1 MKLTEIELIKNTPF
15 TDLVNTIH
23 FSSNDERDN
32 FFTDHYDKISF
43 ENKFDM
49 VKDRLTIQ
57 APLTP
62 LQTYGVNY
70 ARFRSDYDG
79 GKWYYAFVTNCEY
92 VNDRVMNV
100 YMMIDTV
107 MTFLQGDFTP
117 FLSNVQILR
126 QSLSMNS
133 FKQYKDYLLTNSDV
147 LKFPKRYRYQ
157 SLQGWKEQCVIFT
170 SSVTLASD
178 FGTADDPKLR
188 TSVGQTYD
196 SVVSPVDLYLCKS
209 QSVFSNVM
217 SVLSNYPWISQNI
230 NNVAIVPADMV
241 DKTDFETF
249 HSDKTPALN
258 LTGFYQLKEGGK
270 TKTQK
275 LDKISASLNDI
286 SERLFGSATVPD
298 FIKREEY
305 GNITI
310 TDWSGQA
317 VDYNPAFLP
326 SDGLQV
332 YGQSTFGY
340 HNEIRVFADRYQSD
354 GQENSIDGLWR
365 GAYTM
370 NGLIFNQFDDIP
382 VLVDN
387 YKLSYAQT
395 AHQRNLA
402 NSKTL
407 SGRINQITSP
417 DTSVKD
423 KLYNAVS
430 LTTSLYSKSAL
441 GVASSAVGM
450 MGNEYEYYRQQKA
463 ELEDKAIQAPTVGS
477 QNNSQAFNI
486 AKGIYGVTVK
496 YQSIA
501 PSDIQQII
509 KYHALFGF
517 EFKQVVP
524 VEKIT
529 SCKKCNYLQCT
540 GNFAPKNIPSTFV
553 PQLKATL
560 ENGVRFWKNNNT
572 DNPFGQSLH
581 DNFS

>member
-1 MKLTEIELIKNTPF
+1 MKLSEIQLFKNTPF

-23 FSSNDERDN
+23 FSSDGERDR
-32 FFTDHYDKISF
+32 FFDEHYEKVSF

-49 VKDRLTIQ
+49 VKDRLVIQ
-57 APLTP
+57 APIAP
-62 LQTYGVNY
+62 IQTYGVNY
-70 ARFRSDYDG
+70 ARFRSEYDND
-79 GKWYYAFVTNCEY
+79 KWYYCFVTNCEY
-92 VNDRVMNV
+92 VNDRVMNIYLMV
-100 YMMIDTV
+100 DTV

-126 QSLSMNS
+126 QSLSNAS
-133 FKQYKDYLLTNSDV
+133 FNQYKDYLLTNSDV
-147 LKFPKRYRYQ
+147 LRFPKRYRYQ
-157 SLQGWKEQCVIFT
+157 ALQGWKEQCVVFT
-170 SSVTLASD
+170 SSVSLASN
-178 FGTADDPKLR
+178 FGTGDDPKLR
-188 TSVGQTYD
+188 TSCGQTYD
-196 SVVSPVDLYLCKS
+196 SVVSPVDLYLCAT
-209 QSVFSNVM
+209 QAVFSNIM
-217 SVLSNYPWISQNI
+217 EVLSDYPWIIQNI

-241 DKTDFETF
+241 DKTDFEQFQSEHT
-249 HSDKTPALN
+249 KALN
-258 LTGFYQLKEGGK
+258 QVGFYTLKNNGK

-275 LDKISASLNDI
+275 LEEISASLSDI
-286 SERLFGSATVPD
+286 NERLFGGDVPP

-305 GNITI
+305 GNITL
-310 TDWSGQA
+310 TDWSGQT
-317 VDYNPAFLP
+317 VEYNPAFLP

-354 GQENSIDGLWR
+354 NENSIDGLWR

-387 YKLSYAQT
+387 YKLSYAQS
-395 AHQRNLA
+395 AHQRALS

-417 DTSVKD
+417 NTSVKD
-423 KLYNAVS
+423 KLYNAVA
-430 LTTSLYSKSAL
+430 LTTSMYSKSPL
-441 GVASSAVGM
+441 GVATNAVGM
-450 MGNEYEYYRQQKA
+450 MSNEYEYYRQQKA
-463 ELEDKAIQAPTVGS
+463 ELEDKAISAPTVSS

-496 YQSIA
+496 YASIS

-524 VEKIT
+524 VEKVD
-529 SCKKCNYLQCT
+529 SCKKCNFLQCT
-540 GNFAPKNIPSTFV
+540 GNFSLKNVPSIFT

-560 ENGVRFWKNNNT
+560 ENGVRFWKNNGCE
-572 DNPFGQSLH
+572 NPFKQSLF
-581 DNFS
+581 DNFN

>member
-1 MKLTEIELIKNTPF
+1 MKLADIQLFKNTPF

-23 FSSNDERDN
+23 FSSDGERDR
-32 FFTDHYDKISF
+32 FFDEHF
-43 ENKFDM
+43 EKVTFETKFDM

-57 APLTP
+57 APISP
-62 LQTYGVNY
+62 IQTYGVNY
-70 ARFRSDYDG
+70 ARFRSEYDSN
-79 GKWYYAFVTNCEY
+79 KWYYCFVTNCEY
-92 VNDRVMNV
+92 VNDRVMNIYLMV
-100 YMMIDTV
+100 DTV

-126 QSLSMNS
+126 QSLSNS
-133 FKQYKDYLLTNSDV
+133 SFNQYKDYLLTNSDV
-147 LKFPKRYRYQ
+147 LRFPKRYRYQ
-157 SLQGWKEQCVIFT
+157 ALQGWKEQCVVFT
-170 SSVTLASD
+170 SSVSLASN
-178 FGTADDPKLR
+178 FGTQDDPKLR
-188 TSVGQTYD
+188 TSSGQTYD
-196 SVVSPVDLYLCKS
+196 SVVSPVDLYLCS
-209 QSVFSNVM
+209 TQAVFSNIM
-217 SVLSNYPWISQNI
+217 EVLSDYPWIIQNI

-241 DKTDFETF
+241 DKTDFEQFQSEHT
-249 HSDKTPALN
+249 KALN
-258 LTGFYQLKEGGK
+258 QVGFYTLKNNGK

-275 LDKISASLNDI
+275 LEKISASLAEIN
-286 SERLFGSATVPD
+286 ERLFGGEVPP

-305 GNITI
+305 GNITL
-310 TDWSGQA
+310 TDWSGQT
-317 VDYNPAFLP
+317 VEYNPAFLP
-326 SDGLQV
+326 SDGLQI

-354 GQENSIDGLWR
+354 NENSIDGLWR

-370 NGLIFNQFDDIP
+370 NGLIFSQFDDIP

-395 AHQRNLA
+395 AHQRALA

-417 DTSVKD
+417 NTSVKD
-423 KLYNAVS
+423 KLYNAVA
-430 LTTSLYSKSAL
+430 LTTSMYSKSPL
-441 GVASSAVGM
+441 GVATNAVGM
-450 MGNEYEYYRQQKA
+450 MSNEYEYYRQQKA
-463 ELEDKAIQAPTVGS
+463 ELEDKAISSPTVSS

-496 YQSIA
+496 YQSIS

-524 VEKIT
+524 VEKVD
-529 SCKKCNYLQCT
+529 SCKKCNFLQCT
-540 GNFAPKNIPSTFV
+540 GNFSLKNVPSIFT

-560 ENGVRFWKNNNT
+560 ENGVRFWKNNGSE
-572 DNPFGQSLH
+572 NPFKQSLF
-581 DNFS
+581 DNFN

>member
-1 MKLTEIELIKNTPF
+1 MKLADIQLFKNTPF

-23 FSSNDERDN
+23 FSSDGERDR
-32 FFTDHYDKISF
+32 FFDEHYQKVVF

-49 VKDRLTIQ
+49 IKDRLVIQ
-57 APLTP
+57 APISP
-62 LQTYGVNY
+62 IQTYGVNY
-70 ARFRSDYDG
+70 ARFRSEYDSN
-79 GKWYYAFVTNCEY
+79 KWYYCFVTNCEY
-92 VNDRVMNV
+92 VNDRVMNIYLMV
-100 YMMIDTV
+100 DTV

-126 QSLSMNS
+126 QSLSNS
-133 FKQYKDYLLTNSDV
+133 SFNQYKDYLLTNSDV
-147 LKFPKRYRYQ
+147 LRFPKRYRYQ
-157 SLQGWKEQCVIFT
+157 ALQGWKEQCVVFT
-170 SSVTLASD
+170 SSVSLASN
-178 FGTADDPKLR
+178 FGTVDDPKLR
-188 TSVGQTYD
+188 TSCGQTYD
-196 SVVSPVDLYLCKS
+196 SVVSPVDLYLCS
-209 QSVFSNVM
+209 TQAVFSNIM
-217 SVLSNYPWISQNI
+217 EVLSDYPWIIQNI

-241 DKTDFETF
+241 DKTDFEQFQSEHT
-249 HSDKTPALN
+249 KALN
-258 LTGFYQLKEGGK
+258 QVGFYTLKNNGK

-275 LDKISASLNDI
+275 LEKISASLSEIN
-286 SERLFGSATVPD
+286 ERLFGGEVPP

-305 GNITI
+305 GNITL
-310 TDWSGQA
+310 TDWSGQT
-317 VDYNPAFLP
+317 VEYNPAFLP
-326 SDGLQV
+326 SDGLQI

-354 GQENSIDGLWR
+354 NENSIDGLWR

-387 YKLSYAQT
+387 YKLSYAQS
-395 AHQRNLA
+395 AHQRALA

-417 DTSVKD
+417 NTSVKD
-423 KLYNAVS
+423 KLYNAVA
-430 LTTSLYSKSAL
+430 LTTSMYSKSPL
-441 GVASSAVGM
+441 GVATNAVGM
-450 MGNEYEYYRQQKA
+450 MSNEYEYYRQQKA
-463 ELEDKAIQAPTVGS
+463 ELEDKAISSPTVSS

-496 YQSIA
+496 YSSIS

-517 EFKQVVP
+517 EFKQVVT
-524 VEKIT
+524 VEKVD
-529 SCKKCNYLQCT
+529 SCKKCNFLQCT
-540 GNFAPKNIPSTFV
+540 GNFSLKNVPSIFT

-560 ENGVRFWKNNNT
+560 ENGVRFWKNNGSE
-572 DNPFGQSLH
+572 NPFNQSLF

>member
-1 MKLTEIELIKNTPF
+1 MKLTEIQLLKNTPF

-23 FSSNDERDN
+23 FESEADRDR
-32 FFTDHYDKISF
+32 FFDNHFDKITF

-57 APLTP
+57 APLSP

-70 ARFRSDYDG
+70 ARFRSEYDNN
-79 GKWYYAFVTNCEY
+79 KWYYCFVTNCEY

-100 YMMIDTV
+100 YMLVDTV

-117 FLSNVQILR
+117 FLSNVQVLR
-126 QSLSMNS
+126 QSLNMSS
-133 FKQYKDYLLTNSDV
+133 FRKYRDYLLTNSDV

-157 SLQGWKEQCVIFT
+157 ALQGWKEQCVVFT
-170 SSVTLASD
+170 SSVSLASD
-178 FGTADDPKLR
+178 FGNEDDPKLR
-188 TSVGQTYD
+188 TSAGQTYD
-196 SVVSPVDLYLCKS
+196 SVVSPVDLYLCAT
-209 QSVFSNVM
+209 QSVFSDIM
-217 SVLSNYPWISQNI
+217 TVLSNYPWISQNI

-241 DKTDFETF
+241 DHNDFENF

-258 LTGFYQLKEGGK
+258 ESGFYQLKEGGK

-275 LDKISASLNDI
+275 LDKISSTLDQIN
-286 SERLFGSATVPD
+286 ERLFGDKNVPD
-298 FIKREEY
+298 FVKREEY
-305 GNITI
+305 GNLTL
-310 TDWSGQA
+310 TDWSGQT

-354 GQENSIDGLWR
+354 QENSIDGLWR

-387 YKLSYAQT
+387 YKLSYAQS
-395 AHQRNLA
+395 AHQRALA
-402 NSKTL
+402 NSKTI

-417 DTSVKD
+417 NTSIKD
-423 KLYNAVS
+423 KIYNSVA
-430 LTTSLYSKSAL
+430 LTTSLYSKSPL
-441 GVASSAVGM
+441 GVASNAVGM
-450 MGNEYEYYRQQKA
+450 LGNEYEYYRQQKA
-463 ELEDKAIQAPTVGS
+463 ELEDKAISAPTVGS

-496 YQSIA
+496 YQSISE
-501 PSDIQQII
+501 SDVQQVI

-524 VEKIT
+524 IEKVDT
-529 SCKKCNYLQCT
+529 CKKCNFLQCT
-540 GNFAPKNIPSTFV
+540 GNFSLKNVPSTFM

-572 DNPFGQSLH
+572 ENPFGQSLH

>member
-1 MKLTEIELIKNTPF
+1 MKLTEIQLLKNTPF

-23 FSSNDERDN
+23 FESDADRDQ
-32 FFTDHYDKISF
+32 FFDNHYDKITF

-57 APLTP
+57 APLSP
-62 LQTYGVNY
+62 MQTYGVNY
-70 ARFRSDYDG
+70 ARFRSEYDNN
-79 GKWYYAFVTNCEY
+79 KWYYCFVTNCEY
-92 VNDRVMNV
+92 VNDRVMNI
-100 YMMIDTV
+100 YMMVDTV

-117 FLSNVQILR
+117 FLSNVQVLR
-126 QSLSMNS
+126 QSLNMPN
-133 FKQYKDYLLTNSDV
+133 FNRYKDYLLTNSDV

-157 SLQGWKEQCVIFT
+157 ALQGWKVQCVVFT
-170 SSVTLASD
+170 SSVSLSSD
-178 FGTADDPKLR
+178 FGNEDDPKLR
-188 TSVGQTYD
+188 TSAGQTYD
-196 SVVSPVDLYLCKS
+196 SVVSPVDLYLCSS
-209 QSVFSNVM
+209 QSVFSSIM
-217 SVLSNYPWISQNI
+217 TVLSNYPWISQNI
-230 NNVAIVPADMV
+230 NNVAIVPAEMV
-241 DKTDFETF
+241 DQKDFENF

-258 LTGFYQLKEGGK
+258 QIGFYQLKEGGK

-275 LDKISASLNDI
+275 LDKISATLNQI
-286 SERLFGSATVPD
+286 NGRLFGDENVPD
-298 FIKREEY
+298 FVKREEY
-305 GNITI
+305 GNLTL
-310 TDWSGQA
+310 TDWSGQT

-354 GQENSIDGLWR
+354 QENSIDGLWR

-387 YKLSYAQT
+387 YKLSYAQS
-395 AHQRNLA
+395 AHQRALA
-402 NSKTL
+402 NSKTI
-407 SGRINQITSP
+407 SGRLNQITSP
-417 DTSVKD
+417 NASIKD
-423 KLYNAVS
+423 KIYNSVA
-430 LTTSLYSKSAL
+430 LTTSLYSKSPL
-441 GVASSAVGM
+441 GVASNAVGM
-450 MGNEYEYYRQQKA
+450 LGSEYEYYRQQKA
-463 ELEDKAIQAPTVGS
+463 ELEDKAISAPTVSS

-496 YQSIA
+496 YQSI
-501 PSDIQQII
+501 SVNDVQQVI
-509 KYHALFGF
+509 KYHAMFGF

-524 VEKIT
+524 VEKVD

-540 GNFAPKNIPSTFV
+540 GNFSLKNVPSTFM

-572 DNPFGQSLH
+572 ENPFGQSLH
-581 DNFS
+581 DNFN

>member
-1 MKLTEIELIKNTPF
+1 MKLTEIQLFKNTPF

-23 FSSNDERDN
+23 FESDVDRDL
-32 FFTDHYDKISF
+32 FFDSHYDKITF

-57 APLTP
+57 APLSP
-62 LQTYGVNY
+62 AQTYGVNY
-70 ARFRSDYDG
+70 ARFRSEYDNN
-79 GKWYYAFVTNCEY
+79 KWYYAFVTNCEY

-117 FLSNVQILR
+117 FLNNVQVLR
-126 QSLSMNS
+126 QSLNMSS
-133 FKQYKDYLLTNSDV
+133 FSKYKDYLLTNSDV

-157 SLQGWKEQCVIFT
+157 ALQGWKEQCVVFT
-170 SSVTLASD
+170 SSVSLASD
-178 FGTADDPKLR
+178 FGNEDDPKLR
-188 TSVGQTYD
+188 TSAGQTYD
-196 SVVSPVDLYLCKS
+196 SVVSPVDLYLCSS
-209 QSVFSNVM
+209 QSVFSSIM
-217 SVLSNYPWISQNI
+217 TVLSNYPWISQNI

-241 DKTDFETF
+241 DQKDFENF
-249 HSDKTPALN
+249 HSDKTPVLN
-258 LTGFYQLKEGGK
+258 QIGFYQLKEGGK

-275 LDKISASLNDI
+275 LDKISATLNQI
-286 SERLFGSATVPD
+286 NERLFGDENVPD
-298 FIKREEY
+298 FVKREEY
-305 GNITI
+305 GNLTL
-310 TDWSGQA
+310 TDWSGQT

-354 GQENSIDGLWR
+354 QENSIDGLWR

-387 YKLSYAQT
+387 YKLSYAQS
-395 AHQRNLA
+395 AHQRALA
-402 NSKTL
+402 NSKTI
-407 SGRINQITSP
+407 SGRLNQITSP
-417 DTSVKD
+417 NASIKD
-423 KLYNAVS
+423 KIYNSVA
-430 LTTSLYSKSAL
+430 LTTSLYSKSPL
-441 GVASSAVGM
+441 GVASNAVGM
-450 MGNEYEYYRQQKA
+450 LGNEYEYYRQQKA
-463 ELEDKAIQAPTVGS
+463 ELEDKAISAPTVGS

-496 YQSIA
+496 YQSI
-501 PSDIQQII
+501 SVNDVQQVI

-517 EFKQVVP
+517 EFKQVVK
-524 VEKIT
+524 VEKVD
-529 SCKKCNYLQCT
+529 SCKKCNFLQCT
-540 GNFAPKNIPSTFV
+540 GNFSLKNVPSTFM

-560 ENGVRFWKNNNT
+560 ENGVRFWKNNNSE
-572 DNPFGQSLH
+572 NPFGQSLH
-581 DNFS
+581 DNFN

>member
-1 MKLTEIELIKNTPF
+1 MKLTEIQLFKNTPF

-23 FSSNDERDN
+23 FSSDGERDR
-32 FFTDHYDKISF
+32 FFDEHYEKMSF

-49 VKDRLTIQ
+49 VKDRLVIQ
-57 APLTP
+57 APIAP
-62 LQTYGVNY
+62 IQTYGVNY
-70 ARFRSDYDG
+70 ARFRSEYDSN
-79 GKWYYAFVTNCEY
+79 KWYYCFVTNCEY
-92 VNDRVMNV
+92 VNDRVMNIYLMV
-100 YMMIDTV
+100 DTV

-117 FLSNVQILR
+117 FLCNVQILR
-126 QSLSMNS
+126 QSLSNS
-133 FKQYKDYLLTNSDV
+133 SFNQYKDYLLTNSDV
-147 LKFPKRYRYQ
+147 LRFPKRYRYQ
-157 SLQGWKEQCVIFT
+157 ALQGWREQCVVFT
-170 SSVTLASD
+170 SSVSLTSD
-178 FGTADDPKLR
+178 FGTEDDPKLK
-188 TSVGQTYD
+188 TSSGQSYD
-196 SVVSPVDLYLCKS
+196 CVVSPVDLYLCSS
-209 QSVFSNVM
+209 QNVFSNIM
-217 SVLSNYPWISQNI
+217 EVLSDYPWIIQNI

-241 DKTDFETF
+241 DNTDFETF

-258 LTGFYQLKEGGK
+258 QVGFYQLKQNGK

-275 LDKISASLNDI
+275 LEKVSASLSDI
-286 SERLFGSATVPD
+286 NERLFGGDVPP

-305 GNITI
+305 GNITL
-310 TDWSGQA
+310 TDWSGQT
-317 VDYNPAFLP
+317 VSYNPAFLP

-354 GQENSIDGLWR
+354 NENSIDGLWR

-370 NGLIFNQFDDIP
+370 NGLIFSQFDDIP

-387 YKLSYAQT
+387 YKLSYAQS
-395 AHQRNLA
+395 AHQRALA

-417 DTSVKD
+417 NTSVKD
-423 KLYNAVS
+423 KLFNAVS
-430 LTTSLYSKSAL
+430 LTTSMYSKSPL
-441 GVASSAVGM
+441 GVATNAVGIM
-450 MGNEYEYYRQQKA
+450 SNEYEYYRQQKA
-463 ELEDKAIQAPTVGS
+463 ELEDKAISAPTVSS

-496 YQSIA
+496 YASIS

-524 VEKIT
+524 VEKVD
-529 SCKKCNYLQCT
+529 SCKKCNFLQCT
-540 GNFAPKNIPSTFV
+540 GNFSLKNVPSIFT

-560 ENGVRFWKNNNT
+560 ENGVRFWKNNGSE
-572 DNPFGQSLH
+572 NPFKQSLF

>member
-1 MKLTEIELIKNTPF
+1 MKLTEIQLFKNTPF

-23 FSSNDERDN
+23 FESDAERDQ
-32 FFTDHYDKISF
+32 FFDDHYDKITF

-57 APLTP
+57 APLSP
-62 LQTYGVNY
+62 MQTYGVNY
-70 ARFRSDYDG
+70 GRFRSEYDNN
-79 GKWYYAFVTNCEY
+79 KWYYCFVTNCEY

-117 FLSNVQILR
+117 FLSNVQVLR
-126 QSLSMNS
+126 QSLNMSS
-133 FKQYKDYLLTNSDV
+133 FSKYKDYLLTNSDV

-157 SLQGWKEQCVIFT
+157 ALQGWKEQCVVFT
-170 SSVTLASD
+170 SSVSLASD
-178 FGTADDPKLR
+178 FGNEDNPKLR
-188 TSVGQTYD
+188 TSAGQTYD
-196 SVVSPVDLYLCKS
+196 SVVSPVDLYLCSS
-209 QSVFSNVM
+209 QSVFSSIM
-217 SVLSNYPWISQNI
+217 TVLSNYPWISQNI
-230 NNVAIVPADMV
+230 NNVAIVPAEMV
-241 DKTDFETF
+241 DQKDFENF

-258 LTGFYQLKEGGK
+258 QVGFYQLKEGGK

-275 LDKISASLNDI
+275 LDKISSTLDQIN
-286 SERLFGSATVPD
+286 ERLFGNKNVPD
-298 FIKREEY
+298 FVKREEY
-305 GNITI
+305 GNLTM
-310 TDWSGQA
+310 TDWSGQI

-340 HNEIRVFADRYQSD
+340 HNEIRVFADRYQTD
-354 GQENSIDGLWR
+354 QENSIDGLWR

-370 NGLIFNQFDDIP
+370 NGLVFSQFDDIP

-387 YKLSYAQT
+387 YKLSYAQS
-395 AHQRNLA
+395 AHQRALA
-402 NSKTL
+402 NSKTI
-407 SGRINQITSP
+407 SGRLNQITSP
-417 DTSVKD
+417 NTSIKD
-423 KLYNAVS
+423 KIYNSVA
-430 LTTSLYSKSAL
+430 LTTSMYSKSPL
-441 GVASSAVGM
+441 GVASNAVGM
-450 MGNEYEYYRQQKA
+450 LGNEYEYYRQQKA
-463 ELEDKAIQAPTVGS
+463 ELEDKAITAPTVGS

-496 YQSIA
+496 YQSI
-501 PSDIQQII
+501 SENDIQQVI

-524 VEKIT
+524 IEKVD

-540 GNFAPKNIPSTFV
+540 GNFSLKNVPSTFM

-560 ENGVRFWKNNNT
+560 ENGVRFWKNNDT
-572 DNPFGQSLH
+572 EKPFGQSLH

>member
-1 MKLTEIELIKNTPF
+1 MKLTEIQLFKNTPF

-23 FSSNDERDN
+23 FSSDGERDR
-32 FFTDHYDKISF
+32 FFDEHYEKMSF

-49 VKDRLTIQ
+49 VKDRLVIQ
-57 APLTP
+57 APIAP
-62 LQTYGVNY
+62 IQTYGVNY
-70 ARFRSDYDG
+70 ARFRSEYDSN
-79 GKWYYAFVTNCEY
+79 KWYYCFVTNCEY
-92 VNDRVMNV
+92 VNDRVMNIYLMV
-100 YMMIDTV
+100 DTV

-117 FLSNVQILR
+117 FLCNVQILR
-126 QSLSMNS
+126 QSLSNS
-133 FKQYKDYLLTNSDV
+133 SFNQYKDYLLTNSDV
-147 LKFPKRYRYQ
+147 LRFPKRYRYQ
-157 SLQGWKEQCVIFT
+157 ALQGWREQCVVFT
-170 SSVTLASD
+170 SSVSLTSD
-178 FGTADDPKLR
+178 FGTEDDPKLK
-188 TSVGQTYD
+188 TSSGQSYD
-196 SVVSPVDLYLCKS
+196 CVVSPVDLYLCSS
-209 QSVFSNVM
+209 QNVFSNIM
-217 SVLSNYPWISQNI
+217 EVLSDYPWIIQNI

-241 DKTDFETF
+241 DNTDFETF

-258 LTGFYQLKEGGK
+258 QVGFYQLKQNGK

-275 LDKISASLNDI
+275 LEKVSASLSDI
-286 SERLFGSATVPD
+286 NERLFGGDVPP

-305 GNITI
+305 GNITL
-310 TDWSGQA
+310 TDWSGQT
-317 VDYNPAFLP
+317 VSYNPAFLP

-354 GQENSIDGLWR
+354 NENSIDGLWR

-370 NGLIFNQFDDIP
+370 NGLIFSQFDDIP

-387 YKLSYAQT
+387 YKLSYAQS
-395 AHQRNLA
+395 AHQRALA

-417 DTSVKD
+417 NTSVKD
-423 KLYNAVS
+423 KLFNAVS
-430 LTTSLYSKSAL
+430 LTTSMYSKSPL
-441 GVASSAVGM
+441 GVATNAVGM
-450 MGNEYEYYRQQKA
+450 MSNEYEYYRQQKA
-463 ELEDKAIQAPTVGS
+463 ELEDKAISAPTVSS

-496 YQSIA
+496 YASIS

-524 VEKIT
+524 VEKVD
-529 SCKKCNYLQCT
+529 SCKKCNFLQCT
-540 GNFAPKNIPSTFV
+540 GNFSLKNVPSIFT

-560 ENGVRFWKNNNT
+560 ENGVRFWKNNGSE
-572 DNPFGQSLH
+572 NPFKQSLF

>member
-1 MKLTEIELIKNTPF
+1 MKLTEIQLLKNTPF

-23 FSSNDERDN
+23 FASENERDQ
-32 FFTDHYDKISF
+32 FFNNHYDKITF

-57 APLTP
+57 APLSP
-62 LQTYGVNY
+62 MQTYGVNY
-70 ARFRSDYDG
+70 ARFRSEYDNN
-79 GKWYYAFVTNCEY
+79 KWYYCFVTNCEY

-100 YMMIDTV
+100 YMMVDTV

-117 FLSNVQILR
+117 FLSNVQVLR
-126 QSLSMNS
+126 QSLNRSS
-133 FKQYKDYLLTNSDV
+133 FSKYKDYLLTNSDV

-170 SSVTLASD
+170 SSVSLASD
-178 FGTADDPKLR
+178 FGTEDDPKLR
-188 TSVGQTYD
+188 TSAGQTYD
-196 SVVSPVDLYLCKS
+196 SVVSPVDLYLCAT
-209 QSVFSNVM
+209 QSVFSDIM

-241 DKTDFETF
+241 DNKDFEPF

-258 LTGFYQLKEGGK
+258 ESGFYQLKEGGK

-275 LDKISASLNDI
+275 LDKISCTLDQIN
-286 SERLFGSATVPD
+286 ERLFGDKNVPE
-298 FIKREEY
+298 FVKREEY
-305 GNITI
+305 GNLTL
-310 TDWSGQA
+310 TDWSGQT
-317 VDYNPAFLP
+317 VNYNPAFLP
-326 SDGLQV
+326 SDGLQI

-354 GQENSIDGLWR
+354 QENSIDGLWR
-365 GAYTM
+365 GSYTM

-387 YKLSYAQT
+387 YKLSYAQS
-395 AHQRNLA
+395 AHQRALA
-402 NSKTL
+402 NSKTI

-417 DTSVKD
+417 NTSIKD
-423 KLYNAVS
+423 KIYNSVA
-430 LTTSLYSKSAL
+430 LTTSLYSKSPL
-441 GVASSAVGM
+441 GVASNAVGM
-450 MGNEYEYYRQQKA
+450 LGNEYEYYRQQKA
-463 ELEDKAIQAPTVGS
+463 ELEDKAITAPTVGS

-496 YQSIA
+496 YQSI
-501 PSDIQQII
+501 SENDIQQVI

-524 VEKIT
+524 VAKVD

-540 GNFAPKNIPSTFV
+540 GNFSLKNVPSTFM

-560 ENGVRFWKNNNT
+560 ENGVRFWKNNDT
-572 DNPFGQSLH
+572 ENPFGQSLH
-581 DNFS
+581 DNFN